1 MAVDPR
7 NEYHD
12 IRILCRCAQAV
23 GAGAVAAPC
32 MKVESD
38 SAKGLEYR
46 TVLILQ
52 AVEAA
57 DQRHFQMIQGA
68 AAGSLFRITW
78 RRTARAAAFSPVFP
92 TLLFLTHGA
101 AFQNE
106 KIFGRDRA
114 RFPPCPVLCP
124 L

>member
-57 DQRHFQMIQGA
+57 DQKD
-68 AAGSLFRITW
+68 SESCRILSCLPDTS
-78 RRTARAAAFSPVFP
+78 FSYSWCSFP
-92 TLLFLTHGA
+92 
-101 AFQNE
+101 
-106 KIFGRDRA
+106 K
-114 RFPPCPVLCP
+114 
-124 L
+124 